1 LNHFQVMRRLRTR
14 KALVLF
20 SIGVAVFSAFLP
32 LVGSTFSA
40 ILIPLWVV
48 VPAVLVVL
56 IRRKATRCDEQAVSL
71 LSLLLSRAPP
81 VRFSLA

>member
-1 LNHFQVMRRLRTR
+1 MRRLRTR
-14 KALVLF
+14 QSLVIF

-40 ILIPLWVV
+40 ILIPLWVG
-48 VPAVLVVL
+48 VPAVLVVA
-56 IRRKATRCDEQAVSL
+56 IRCRATRCDEQPVSF

-81 VRFSLA
+81 VRVSLA